1 MLLNLTE
8 LSSEPLHSQITRQL
22 RARILTGEMPPGE
35 SLPSIR
41 AMALELRVSVIT
53 VQTSYD
59 HLGQEGL
66 IFSKRTKGSFVSDLS
81 LVQRKEMAKKR
92 LMESF
97 EPILSAAISEGLT
110 HGDIQTVVAE
120 IFRQEES

>member
-22 RARILTGEMPPGE
+22 RARILSGEMPPGE

-59 HLGQEGL
+59 NLQREGL
-66 IFSKRTKGSFVSDLS
+66 IFSKRTKGSFVADLS
-81 LVQRKEMAKKR
+81 LEQRKEMAKKR
-92 LMESF
+92 LMESV
-97 EPILSAAISEGLT
+97 EPILTAALSEGLT
-110 HGDIQTVVAE
+110 NRDIQTVVAE
-120 IFRQEES
+120 IFEQEDK